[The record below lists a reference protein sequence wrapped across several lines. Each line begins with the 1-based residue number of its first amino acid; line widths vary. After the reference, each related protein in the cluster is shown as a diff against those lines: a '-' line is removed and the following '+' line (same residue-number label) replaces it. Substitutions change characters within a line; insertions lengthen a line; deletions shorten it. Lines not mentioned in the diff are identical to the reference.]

1 MNKKIL
7 ILGGSSMVGS
17 RVIELLSSK
26 FEIIAPSSSELDLTN
41 AGNFEKY
48 CMDNRAKLVNATVIN
63 FVAYTNVDEAEKES
77 GDEDGLCYRLNAT
90 LPGEISDWCKDLHE
104 RYIHISTDYVFDG
117 EKQDSAY
124 VEEDSTNPLG
134 WYGKTKLIGEKYVE
148 ESGAN
153 YVTLRIEMPYGSN
166 SEKKKDI
173 ATILFERLKN
183 NQPIQAIS
191 DAQISPVYIDD
202 LANVLEKLIE
212 QQDIVGLYH
221 VAPTD
226 SVTLEQ
232 FVRLIAKHGRLDDS
246 LVTTISFDEYWKTKL
261 ELGAAK
267 RPKHSWMD
275 SSNLQQQIGKEKFH
289 SVEENIIMWL
299 QNKE

>member
-1 MNKKIL
+1 
-7 ILGGSSMVGS
+7 MVGS
-17 RVIELLSSK
+17 RVIELLSPQY
-26 FEIIAPSSSELDLTN
+26 EIIAPNSTELDLTI

-48 CMDNRAKLVNATVIN
+48 CMDNRSKLVNATVVN
-63 FVAYTNVDEAEKES
+63 FVAYTNVDEAEKEE
-77 GDEDGLCYRLNAT
+77 GNEDGLCYRLNSS
-90 LPGEISDWCKDLHE
+90 LPGEIADWCKAIHE

-117 EKQDSAY
+117 TKETSPY
-124 VEEDSTNPLG
+124 VEEDNTNPLG
-134 WYGKTKLIGEKYVE
+134 WYGKTKLIGEQFVK
-148 ESGAN
+148 ESGAD

-166 SEKKKDI
+166 SEKKKDL

-183 NQPIQAIS
+183 GQPIQAIS
-191 DAQISPVYIDD
+191 DAHISPVYIDD
-202 LANVLEKLIE
+202 LAEVIRNVVE

-232 FVRLIAKHGRLDDS
+232 FVRLIAKHGKLDDS
-246 LVTTISFDEYWKTKL
+246 AVTTISFDEYWKTKL
-261 ELGAAK
+261 ESGAAK

-289 SVEENIIMWL
+289 SVEENIQSWISEL
-299 QNKE
+299 D